1 MTVPNF
7 LIIGAGKSGT
17 TSLYHYLHAHP
28 QIYMC
33 PQKEPRFFAF
43 EGEEL
48 DFRGPGDSR
57 FHCVTDLDAYRALFE
72 GASKEMVTG
81 EATTWYLSAPKAP
94 ARIKHHVPD
103 AKLIAV
109 LRDPVERAFSSWLS
123 MRREQVEPLA
133 DFAQAMAAETERI
146 ANNWSPGWHYKK
158 HGFYHTHL
166 ERYFDRFDAGQ
177 IRIYLYEDFTADPV
191 GFTQDICRFLGVDD
205 SFVPDTAMKYNVSGM
220 PRNKAL
226 HRALAKR
233 FWRPRQTRGLLN
245 RVFPDP
251 IKRSIQAK
259 LLQLNLRA
267 KPELSPEVRKQFC
280 DEYREDILRLQD
292 LLGRNLSAWLES

>member
-1 MTVPNF
+1 MTMPNF

-17 TSLYHYLHAHP
+17 TSLYHYLNAHP
-28 QIYMC
+28 QIYMS

-48 DFRGPGDSR
+48 DFRGPRDSR
-57 FHCVTDLDAYRALFE
+57 LHCITDLDAYRALFQ
-72 GASKEMVTG
+72 GASKETATG
-81 EATTWYLSAPKAP
+81 EASTWYLSAPKAP

-109 LRDPVERAFSSWLS
+109 LRNPVERAFSHWLHL
-123 MRREQVEPLA
+123 RREQVEPLA

-146 ANNWSPGWHYKK
+146 ANNWSPHWHYRQQ
-158 HGFYHTHL
+158 GFYNAHL

-191 GFTQDICRFLGVDD
+191 GVTLDICRFLGVDD
-205 SFVPDTAMKYNVSGM
+205 SFVPDTSVKYNVSGM

-226 HRALAKR
+226 HRALEKISWGR
-233 FWRPRQTRGLLN
+233 RRTRGLLN
-245 RVFPDP
+245 HVLSDT
-251 IKRSIQAK
+251 IQIRM
-259 LLQLNLRA
+259 QLNLNA

-292 LLGRNLSAWLES
+292 LVGREFSAWLAS